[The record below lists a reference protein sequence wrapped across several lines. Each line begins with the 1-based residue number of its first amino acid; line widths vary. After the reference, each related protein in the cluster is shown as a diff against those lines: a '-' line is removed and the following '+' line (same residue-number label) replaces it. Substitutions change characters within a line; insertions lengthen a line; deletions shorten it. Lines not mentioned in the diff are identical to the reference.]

1 MYVIYT
7 EFSWKFHHF
16 HHFTHVRYVKNV
28 RYSINS
34 SSPWTSEVGGPKL
47 LLCPVPDQ
55 RIKAPSAR
63 DAEDVHPRFVLW
75 KVTLLIHL
83 KHQTWGGV
91 VNLLGFQAELNETRV
106 FVAIIYEKVKGCL
119 KSIGETSSNN
129 HILETLPIV
138 TLWCFFAEK
147 WWMCLTIPSLEMG
160 GECQFYMICQSSKS
174 PTGDEGTA
182 RWRSNCWY
190 TWWYGDMV
198 IWLFFHKSWW

>member
-1 MYVIYT
+1 MDLRGWRTQAASVPRAGPADQGAV
-7 EFSWKFHHF
+7 SAG
-16 HHFTHVRYVKNV
+16 R
-28 RYSINS
+28 
-34 SSPWTSEVGGPKL
+34 GG
-47 LLCPVPDQ
+47 CPSQICPMKSDAFDTF
-55 RIKAPSAR
+55 KASNM
-63 DAEDVHPRFVLW
+63 
-75 KVTLLIHL
+75 
-83 KHQTWGGV
+83 GGV
-91 VNLLGFQAELNETRV
+91 VNLLGLQAELNETRV

-182 RWRSNCWY
+182 RWRSNC
-190 TWWYGDMV
+190 
-198 IWLFFHKSWW
+198 